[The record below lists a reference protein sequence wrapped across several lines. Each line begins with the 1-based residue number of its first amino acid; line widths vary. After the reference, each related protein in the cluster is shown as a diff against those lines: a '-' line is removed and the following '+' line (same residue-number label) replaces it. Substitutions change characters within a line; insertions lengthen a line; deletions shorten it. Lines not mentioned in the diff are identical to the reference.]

1 MRIPSTSFLPRP
13 HHGFGSRRH
22 DIGVQALRALRH
34 WLRQATDRAIG
45 AQLTDLRFNPFL
57 YLSPRC

>member
-1 MRIPSTSFLPRP
+1 MRISSPSFLPRP
-13 HHGFGSRRH
+13 HHGFGSRRPGRRAH
-22 DIGVQALRALRH
+22 TLRAFRH

-45 AQLTDLRFNPFL
+45 NQLADDRFNPFL

>member
-1 MRIPSTSFLPRP
+1 MRITPTSFTPR

-22 DIGVQALRALRH
+22 DVGVLVLRALRH

-45 AQLTDLRFNPFL
+45 SQFADLRCNPFL

>member
-1 MRIPSTSFLPRP
+1 MRLTQTNFTPH
-13 HHGFGSRRH
+13 HHGFGARRH
-22 DIGVQALRALRH
+22 DVAVHLARALRH

-45 AQLTDLRFNPFL
+45 AQLTDLHCNPFL